1 MMAGKN
7 RKTGKECQ
15 EKSKYRKRTGV
26 SLMEKENEKK
36 TWSVDDRRLS
46 GGVYCMDY
54 SRQYGKPC
62 DIREKARMHM
72 QRRRNVD
79 GRSKK

>member
-1 MMAGKN
+1 
-7 RKTGKECQ
+7 
-15 EKSKYRKRTGV
+15 
-26 SLMEKENEKK
+26 MEKENEKK